1 MGTLPANE
9 STTFTD
15 RHILESYEGLE
26 LAPQTVIDGTNSSD
40 ATNTPTWRVRP
51 GMVLG
56 LDISAGL
63 WLNADHAN
71 VDVSAPA
78 SITSSSHTDGNGVI
92 KLVGPG
98 GTVSVTTAT
107 GSGTE
112 ANNVTDLMADATFKA
127 HYIATSGGGELTI
140 TAIDPNAD
148 FYVHSD
154 TMATAAFAEGI
165 ANKVQGV
172 PGQYRVV
179 ADFADLQNEDGTAV
193 NAPVRCYARGHFDES
208 NLINLTPDAKIQLS
222 KLGSRWA

>member
-1 MGTLPANE
+1 MTLPNFQ

-15 RHILESYEGLE
+15 RHILESVVGLE
-26 LAPQTVIDGTNSSD
+26 LAPQTLIDGTNSSD

-63 WLNADHAN
+63 WLNADHAS

-78 SITSSSHTDGNGVI
+78 SISSSSHTDGNGVI

-98 GTVSVTTAT
+98 GTISVTTTT
-107 GSGTE
+107 GTGTE
-112 ANNVTDLMADATFKA
+112 ANNATDLNADANFAA

-140 TAIDPNAD
+140 TAIDPFAD

-172 PGQYRVV
+172 PGDYRVV
-179 ADFADLQNEDGTAV
+179 ADFVDLQDVDGNAV
-193 NAPVRCYARGHFDES
+193 NGPVRAYARGHFDES
-208 NLINLTPDAKIQLS
+208 NLINLTPDAKLVLS
-222 KLGSRWA
+222 KRGSRWA